1 MERLKSILAL
11 TGKEYDIHAAGTV
24 FARIGDIV
32 LEHLGDEPKNPT
44 EWVPIRDMLG
54 NAYMPKEAAVVLQA
68 AIDRMLALG
77 IVGQRN
83 RWQVLE
89 FLAAEYLGGPSE
101 PAA

>member
-1 MERLKSILAL
+1 MPVGGDPLP
-11 TGKEYDIHAAGTV
+11 AGDLHEGPGQHPEV
-24 FARIGDIV
+24 GGP